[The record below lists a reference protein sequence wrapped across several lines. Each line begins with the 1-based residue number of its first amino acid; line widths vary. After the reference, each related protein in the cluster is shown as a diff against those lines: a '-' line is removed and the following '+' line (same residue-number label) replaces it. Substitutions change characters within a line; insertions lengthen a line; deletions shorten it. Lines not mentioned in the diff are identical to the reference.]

1 MGLVRCVACPPRR
14 ATLLHTQ
21 GTMRMNLPKRVAIL
35 ILATFA
41 IGATGRDARHEELDR
56 LADEHIDAASL
67 METVEILTSPEMA
80 GRLSGTEGYDRAA
93 MAMAER
99 FAALGLAP
107 GGDDG
112 YLQRFTIEANTILGE
127 PRLAVTTAGEP
138 RDLQHGQDFIARGF
152 TGSGQVEAPVV
163 FVGHGMTL
171 PELGWDDYAGR
182 DLTGKIV
189 LALKQPPP
197 WKHEDGSWGEAHF
210 PRPKAAN
217 AAAHGAAGLL
227 LVSRADDQTPQ
238 ALYASTQHGPG
249 EHSETLPQLHV
260 SGAVADELFAS
271 AGATLADVQARI
283 DEARTPIAP
292 IDLAV
297 TASID
302 VKAHYQRD
310 APTMNVVAI
319 LPGSDDTLAGE
330 HLVVG
335 GHLDHVGQQGDLIYP
350 GANDNASGA
359 AAVLAVARAFVL
371 GNVQPR
377 RSVVF
382 VLFAG
387 EEQGMH
393 GSEAYVENPALP
405 LDRGVAMLNTDCPGE
420 GDALRI
426 ACGNAN
432 PDLWGIG
439 AAAAQR
445 RAGVTLTLG
454 GCYGGGCDGQ
464 AFFDAGWPTLW
475 FALANGGEFLHQ
487 PGDTPE
493 CLNPDLFAEEVRL
506 MFLTAAEV
514 ADGRY
519 SGEPRVP
526 AEPGE

>member
-1 MGLVRCVACPPRR
+1 
-14 ATLLHTQ
+14 
-21 GTMRMNLPKRVAIL
+21 MNRPYRIAVVIL
-35 ILATFA
+35 SLFA
-41 IGATGRDARHEELDR
+41 IGATGRDTRQGELDR
-56 LADEHIDAASL
+56 VADEHIDATSL
-67 METVEILTSPEMA
+67 MEIVELLASPEMA

-99 FAALGLAP
+99 FGALGLEP

-112 YLQRFTIEANTILGE
+112 YLQQFTIEANTILGQ
-127 PRLAVTTAGEP
+127 PRLAVTTTGEP
-138 RDLQHGQDFIARGF
+138 RALQHGQDFIARGF
-152 TGSGQVEAPVV
+152 SGSGQVEAPVV
-163 FVGHGMTL
+163 FVGYGLTL

-197 WKHEDGSWGEAHF
+197 WEHDGGSWGEAHL
-210 PRPKAAN
+210 PRPKAIN

-227 LVSRADDQTPQ
+227 LVSRPDENTPQ
-238 ALYASTQHGPG
+238 ALYASVQHGPG
-249 EHSETLPQLHV
+249 EQNETLPLLHV
-260 SGAVADELFAS
+260 SGAAADSLLANS
-271 AGATLADVQARI
+271 GSTLSDLQKRI
-283 DEARTPIAP
+283 DEARAPVEP
-292 IDLAV
+292 IDLGV

-302 VKAHYQRD
+302 VQARYQRE

-319 LPGSDDTLAGE
+319 LPGTDDSLAGS

-371 GNVQPR
+371 GDV
-377 RSVVF
+377 RSKRTVVF

-393 GSEAYVENPALP
+393 GAEAYAANPALP
-405 LDRGVAMLNTDCPGE
+405 LERGVAMLNTDCPGE

-432 PDLWGIG
+432 PELWGIG

-445 RAGVTLTLG
+445 RAGATLTHG

-464 AFFDAGWPTLW
+464 PFFDAGLPTLW
-475 FALANGGEFLHQ
+475 FALANGGTFLHQ
-487 PGDTPE
+487 PGDTPDT
-493 CLNPDLFAEEVRL
+493 LDPDLFAEEVRL
-506 MFLTAAEV
+506 LFLTAAEI

-519 SGEPRVP
+519 AGEERVP
-526 AEPGE
+526 PESGS